1 MSREATIPRPRP
13 DQNRPDA
20 GKKAVKSL
28 SVEPSDAGKVKG
40 GLMRKTDP
48 CEGGE

>member
-28 SVEPSDAGKVKG
+28 SVEPSEAGKVKG